1 LVRLIGTNKSSVQE
15 LPAFH
20 DSTALLPNHN
30 QKVPTMTSPI
40 SADHEPTPAA
50 SSSGRASSRPANAII
65 DLNLARASAQEMRG
79 EWLTAVAIGVLTI
92 HDLVEHAATP
102 TGKALMRVTLR
113 RLLLASPEF
122 TIKQTDHI
130 LQHVNDVL
138 GLAGDD
144 RKNPRTIQ
152 WLLDDRTGGRRFIT
166 WTDATAAR
174 ELPWLGWPATPR
186 PSTTFR

>member
-1 LVRLIGTNKSSVQE
+1 
-15 LPAFH
+15 
-20 DSTALLPNHN
+20 
-30 QKVPTMTSPI
+30 MTSQL
-40 SADHEPTPAA
+40 AQDQEPTTAA
-50 SSSGRASSRPANAII
+50 QTSGEAPSRPANAIV
-65 DLNLARASAQEMRG
+65 DLNAARAAAQEIRS
-79 EWLTAVAIGVLTI
+79 EWLTAVTIGVLTI

-102 TGKALMRVTLR
+102 SGKALRRVTLR
-113 RLLLASPEF
+113 RLLLASPDF

-144 RKNPRTIQ
+144 RKKPRTIQ
-152 WLLDDRTGGRRFIT
+152 WLLDDRTGGRRVIT

-186 PSTTFR
+186 PRTTFR